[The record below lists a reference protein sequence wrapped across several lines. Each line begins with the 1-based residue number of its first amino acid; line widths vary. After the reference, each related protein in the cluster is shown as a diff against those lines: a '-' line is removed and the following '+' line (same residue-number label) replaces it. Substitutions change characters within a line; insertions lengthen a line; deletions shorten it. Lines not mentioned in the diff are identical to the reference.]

1 MPPRDAGARTLDA
14 RTKAATRLRWHRRRQ
29 AFTRC
34 GPPTARR
41 RPSSVRR
48 VSSNLALTCAQPVAR
63 PRRESDACPAASPHA
78 PRPKA
83 VVHPRWNRRLRPR
96 TRRTALRRAPAAR
109 VRACR
114 VSGQRKQVNDF
125 GGAAP
130 GAAELTKRSAV
141 SQLATAAT
149 RIRQPP
155 LCPPST
161 RRCAAATHFR
171 FSRIDARLLRANL
184 FGPGHP
190 ASRGGF
196 FGKCRMELL
205 CVFTKTLV

>member
-1 MPPRDAGARTLDA
+1 MQVP
-14 RTKAATRLRWHRRRQ
+14 LRWHRRRQ
-29 AFTRC
+29 TFTRC

-41 RPSSVRR
+41 SPSSVRR

-155 LCPPST
+155 SPST
-161 RRCAAATHFR
+161 RPCNWWP
-171 FSRIDARLLRANL
+171 FSS
-184 FGPGHP
+184 
-190 ASRGGF
+190 ASPKSKVQSSWQR
-196 FGKCRMELL
+196 R
-205 CVFTKTLV
+205 

>member
-1 MPPRDAGARTLDA
+1 MQVP
-14 RTKAATRLRWHRRRQ
+14 LRWHRRRQ
-29 AFTRC
+29 TFTRC

-41 RPSSVRR
+41 SPSSVRR

-141 SQLATAAT
+141 SQLHPPASVVPAHTTHFLFRLA
-149 RIRQPP
+149 IRMS
-155 LCPPST
+155 LVRCRA
-161 RRCAAATHFR
+161 RRCQRRRRPVPLGVICSVPALTSIMSSDTRGAAAAYVRTQPR
-171 FSRIDARLLRANL
+171 
-184 FGPGHP
+184 
-190 ASRGGF
+190 
-196 FGKCRMELL
+196 
-205 CVFTKTLV
+205 CVSCS